1 MWRMSTGWCRST
13 SSPVCRRRSRNWRK
27 FSCIEALRKRREVV
41 GGRGLSYLDR
51 HRTTIQAAKD
61 ETVSGQKTMKALVLR
76 KHGGL
81 DELEVVTDHPL
92 PAAVAGHVVI
102 RVRAS
107 SFNYHDVF
115 TVRGMPGIKV
125 PLPVVVGL
133 DMAGEITEVGPGVAP
148 WKAGDR
154 VLVNPLNKKKG
165 LMGEMLDGGMAEYC
179 LVAADQL
186 IAMPSGVS
194 FEDAAS
200 LPVAYGTAHRM
211 LITHDTVKA
220 GERVLIL
227 GASGGVGTGCIIL
240 AKHLGAEVIACTSS
254 PEKMQKLKALGADE
268 VLNVKETDFS
278 KWAVE
283 KYGKP
288 QRRSYDG
295 GVDVVI
301 NFTGGD
307 TWHPSLR
314 CLKRGGRLLV
324 CGATAGYDPKE
335 DLRYIWSFE
344 LKVIGSNSFY
354 DDNLA
359 ALMEMIQRGE
369 VKPVIDKVL
378 PLEEAA
384 EGLRL
389 IQDREVIGK
398 VVVAP

>member
-1 MWRMSTGWCRST
+1 
-13 SSPVCRRRSRNWRK
+13 
-27 FSCIEALRKRREVV
+27 
-41 GGRGLSYLDR
+41 
-51 HRTTIQAAKD
+51 
-61 ETVSGQKTMKALVLR
+61 MKALVLR
-76 KHGGL
+76 KHGSL
-81 DELEVVTDHPL
+81 DDLAVVGDHPL
-92 PAAVAGHVVI
+92 PAAVEGHVVI

-125 PLPVVVGL
+125 PLPVVIGL
-133 DMAGEITEVGPGVAP
+133 DMAGEVAEVGPGVTP
-148 WKAGDR
+148 WNPGDR

-186 IAMPSGVS
+186 IAMPPGVT
-194 FEDAAS
+194 FEAAS
-200 LPVAYGTAHRM
+200 ALPVAYGTAHRM
-211 LITHDTVKA
+211 LITHNTVKR
-220 GERVLIL
+220 GDRVLIL

-254 PEKMQKLKALGADE
+254 AEKMRRLKELGADD
-268 VLNVKETDFS
+268 VINVTDTDFS

-288 QRRSYDG
+288 QRRSYEG

-314 CLKRGGRLLV
+314 CLKRGGKLLV

-344 LKVIGSNSFY
+344 LSIIGSNSFY
-354 DDNLA
+354 DDDLQ
-359 ALMEMIQRGE
+359 ALMTLIAAGRMQ
-369 VKPVIDKVL
+369 PLIDKVL
-378 PLEEAA
+378 PLEQAR

>member
-1 MWRMSTGWCRST
+1 M
-13 SSPVCRRRSRNWRK
+13 
-27 FSCIEALRKRREVV
+27 
-41 GGRGLSYLDR
+41 
-51 HRTTIQAAKD
+51 AKD
-61 ETVSGQKTMKALVLR
+61 GTVSGNKTMKALLLR

-81 DELEVVTDHPL
+81 EELQVVSDHPV
-92 PAAVAGHVVI
+92 PAAAEGHVVI
-102 RVRAS
+102 RVGAS

-133 DMAGEITEVGPGVAP
+133 DMAGEITELGAGVTGWAI
-148 WKAGDR
+148 GDR

-186 IAMPSGVS
+186 VAMPAGVS
-194 FEDAAS
+194 FEEAAA

-211 LITHDTVKA
+211 LVTHNTVKK
-220 GERVLIL
+220 GDRVLIL
-227 GASGGVGTGCIIL
+227 GASGGVGTGCVIL

-254 PEKMQKLKALGADE
+254 PEKMQKLTALGADE
-268 VLNVKETDFS
+268 VINVKEVDFS

-314 CLKRGGRLLV
+314 CLKRGGKLLV

-335 DLRYIWSFE
+335 DLRYVWSFE
-344 LKVIGSNSFY
+344 LNIIGSNSFY
-354 DDNLA
+354 DDDLQ
-359 ALMEMIQRGE
+359 ALMKLIAEGKMR
-369 VKPVIDKVL
+369 PVIDKVL
-378 PLEEAA
+378 PLEQAR

>member
-1 MWRMSTGWCRST
+1 M
-13 SSPVCRRRSRNWRK
+13 
-27 FSCIEALRKRREVV
+27 
-41 GGRGLSYLDR
+41 
-51 HRTTIQAAKD
+51 AKD
-61 ETVSGQKTMKALVLR
+61 GTVSGNKTMKALLLR

-81 DELEVVTDHPL
+81 EELEVVGDHPV
-92 PAAVAGHVVI
+92 PAAVEGHVVI
-102 RVRAS
+102 RVGAS

-133 DMAGEITEVGPGVAP
+133 DMAGEITAVGAGVTGWAI
-148 WKAGDR
+148 GDR

-186 IAMPSGVS
+186 VAMPAGVS
-194 FEDAAS
+194 FEEAAA

-211 LITHDTVKA
+211 LVTHNTVKK
-220 GERVLIL
+220 GDRVLIL
-227 GASGGVGTGCIIL
+227 GASGGVGTGCVIL
-240 AKHLGAEVIACTSS
+240 AKHLGAEVIACI
-254 PEKMQKLKALGADE
+254 
-268 VLNVKETDFS
+268 NVKEVDFS

-288 QRRSYDG
+288 QRRSHDG

-314 CLKRGGRLLV
+314 CLKRGGKLLV

-335 DLRYIWSFE
+335 DLRYVWSFE
-344 LKVIGSNSFY
+344 LNIIGSNSFY
-354 DDNLA
+354 DDDLQ
-359 ALMEMIQRGE
+359 ALMKLIAEGKMR
-369 VKPVIDKVL
+369 PVIDKVL
-378 PLEEAA
+378 PLEEAR

>member
-1 MWRMSTGWCRST
+1 MR
-13 SSPVCRRRSRNWRK
+13 
-27 FSCIEALRKRREVV
+27 AL
-41 GGRGLSYLDR
+41 L
-51 HRTTIQAAKD
+51 
-61 ETVSGQKTMKALVLR
+61 LR

-81 DELEVVTDHPL
+81 DNLDVVDDYPM
-92 PAAVAGHVVI
+92 PQAAEGHVVI

-125 PLPVVVGL
+125 PLPVIIGL
-133 DMAGEITEVGPGVAP
+133 DMAGEIAEVGPGVTG

-179 LVAADQL
+179 AVAAEQL
-186 IAMPSGVS
+186 IAMPAAVS

-211 LITHDTVKA
+211 MITHDTVKA
-220 GERVLIL
+220 GERVLVL
-227 GASGGVGTGCIIL
+227 GASGGVGTGCVLL
-240 AKHLGAEVIACTSS
+240 AKMLGAEVIACASS
-254 PEKMQKLKALGADE
+254 DEKLARLKAMGADE
-268 VLNVKETDFS
+268 VVDYTATDWS

-295 GVDVVI
+295 GVDVVV

-307 TWHPSLR
+307 TWVPSLR
-314 CLKRGGRLLV
+314 CLKRGGKLLV

-335 DLRYIWSFE
+335 DLRYVWSFE
-344 LKVIGSNSFY
+344 LKIMGSNSFY
-354 DDNLA
+354 DDNLS
-359 ALMEMIQRGE
+359 ALMQMIAEGKM
-369 VKPVIDKVL
+369 KPVIDKVL
-378 PLEEAA
+378 PLEEAR

-389 IQDREVIGK
+389 IEDREVIGK
-398 VVVAP
+398 VVVVP